1 MTASSD
7 PFGPGITFLRGR
19 QKLTGTAMEKL
30 SITGDSFPAK
40 SGFEAV
46 DSVIM
51 IVDDELLNIEMT
63 QAFLQE
69 AGYSRFISTNESE
82 HAVELMR
89 RDPPHV
95 LLLDLSMPKVGGIQI
110 LAALREDEQLRHIPV
125 IVLTSSA
132 DGPTKLQA
140 LGLGAM
146 DFLAKP
152 VDPSEL
158 ALRLRNTL
166 AASAHRDYLIN
177 HDALTE
183 LPNRPSYVREVERAV
198 KTAALRHHGCALLH
212 IGVDRL
218 SQLQDAMGRVAGDI
232 LLQRMAKRLRYCVE
246 GAQGGELGQLE
257 EQYPRLYRFDSD
269 EFAVVVP
276 FLDEIESAAGLITS
290 LMEATATRVKIGGNQ
305 IFVTASLGVA
315 VYPLDGDTP
324 AELTKNASLAMRH
337 ARLTGNTYE
346 FFTRDL
352 KERAVRALLIGADIR
367 RALVRNEL
375 SMLYQPKID
384 IGTGFLMGAEASLRW
399 TQTDGTVIEGN
410 QIFRM
415 ASTSDM
421 AIALTE
427 WMLAEATRQTAHWQS
442 AGLSMVPL
450 GIKLSLRVLTVPQ
463 IMEVVSVAVIRGA
476 KAKFLC
482 LELSSLSA
490 LDDAEAVSRMTLKL
504 REWGFRVALDNFGTA
519 DATLSD
525 LSGLSLDEIKLDACF
540 MKMDAGPQNA
550 AVLRATLALAREL
563 LINCVVTGVQTAG
576 QLSFLKEIKADQ
588 CQGRLFNNPMPAAE
602 FALKWLAR
610 PE

>member
-1 MTASSD
+1 MTERSNLFSPAV
-7 PFGPGITFLRGR
+7 TFVRGLP
-19 QKLTGTAMEKL
+19 KLTESAMEKL
-30 SITGDSFPAK
+30 SAAGHSFPTR

-46 DSVIM
+46 DAVIM

-82 HAVELMR
+82 HAIELMR

-110 LAALREDEQLRHIPV
+110 LALLQEDEQLRHIPV
-125 IVLTSSA
+125 IVLTGSA

-146 DFLAKP
+146 DFLSKP

-166 AASAHRDYLIN
+166 AAAAHREYLIN

-183 LPNRPSYVREVERAV
+183 LPNRTSYVREVERVV
-198 KTAALRHHGCALLH
+198 KTAALRRHGCALLH

-218 SQLQDAMGRVAGDI
+218 SQLHDAMGRGAGDI
-232 LLQRMAKRLRYCVE
+232 LLHRMAKRLRHCVE

-257 EQYPRLYRFDSD
+257 AQYPRLYRFDSD

-276 FLDEIESAAGLITS
+276 FLDEIETAAGLITS
-290 LMEATATRVKIGGNQ
+290 LLEAAATRAQIGGVE
-305 IFVTASLGVA
+305 IFLTASLGVA
-315 VYPLDGDTP
+315 VYPLDGNIPT
-324 AELTKNASLAMRH
+324 ELTKNASLAMRH
-337 ARLTGNTYE
+337 ARLTGNNYE
-346 FFTRDL
+346 FFTRNL
-352 KERAVRALLIGADIR
+352 NEKAARALLIGADLR

-384 IGTGFLMGAEASLRW
+384 IESGRLMGIETALRW
-399 TQTDGTVIEGN
+399 TQADGMVVEGD

-415 ASTSDM
+415 VSTSDI
-421 AIALTE
+421 AIALAE
-427 WMLAEATRQTAHWQS
+427 WMFAEATRQIADWQS
-442 AGLSMVPL
+442 EGHAMVPL
-450 GIKLSLRVLTVPQ
+450 GIELSLRQVTVMQ

-476 KAKFLC
+476 KAKSLC
-482 LELSSLSA
+482 LEFSSVSA
-490 LDDAEAVSRMTLKL
+490 PDDAEAVSRMTLKL
-504 REWGFRVALDNFGTA
+504 REWGFRVALNGFGTA

-525 LSGLSLDEIKLDACF
+525 LNGLSLDEIKLDACF
-540 MKMDAGPQNA
+540 MKMDGGPQNE

-563 LINCVVTGVQTAG
+563 SVNCVVTGVETPK
-576 QLSFLKEIKADQ
+576 QLSFLKELKADQ
-588 CQGRLFNNPMPAAE
+588 CQGRLFNNPMPAVE
-602 FALKWLAR
+602 FASKWLAR
-610 PE
+610 PK